1 MTSTY
6 SSWLV
11 ALSIGVAI
19 LVAYT
24 SLGLASRVAESRYAS
39 RRTWLILG
47 AISMG
52 TGIWAMHFIGML
64 AFSLSIQLRYD
75 VLLTLLSLGTA
86 ILTSG
91 FAIAIASR
99 SRLELPRHVAG
110 SLVMGM
116 GIVAM
121 HYIGM
126 SAIQISP
133 AISYDLV
140 LVAGSVLIAV
150 VASFVA
156 LWLTFNLRGKN
167 HRHVWAARLGA
178 SVVMGVA
185 IAGMHYTGMA
195 AARFAMGS
203 YCRGGFALDDHWF
216 AIAIAI
222 GSVALLSITV
232 IAMIYDAHLESHMR
246 LHALGLQQANE
257 RLKHEVTHDA
267 LTNLP
272 NRALFID
279 QLTRAIQNVGSGQP
293 LVAVISVNLD
303 RFRRVNESL
312 GHSHGNTVLQE
323 VAARLRAA
331 TGEQGTVGRLGAD
344 DFLVLIPAAQ
354 VQHVAL
360 LAGQIVQSLSQPYSV
375 GSITVHLAASVGI
388 TTYPFDN
395 SQPSVL
401 ISHADEILFEVK
413 SRGGNGFGFFLPGT
427 TLYTPQRLQLE
438 NDLREAAQLGQLEL
452 HYQPKVNILSGEI
465 VGLEAL
471 ARWRHP
477 QRGWIAPGEFI
488 PLAEASDLIIV
499 MGRWIL
505 NEACR
510 QAQVWQNAGYV
521 GFSVAVNISGRQFR
535 RPDLLLTIRQAVAQ
549 YNLQPHDI
557 EVELTESVVMSDADR
572 SIETLKQLRDLG
584 VHIAVDDFGTG
595 YSSISYLKRLPVSA
609 LKIDR
614 SFIVDLGTSIKSNQ
628 IVKAVISLA
637 HGLDM
642 IVVAE
647 GVETETQLSIL
658 RSCGCD
664 QYQGYLFSKPRS
676 AEEITE
682 LLGHAPRSAPVSA
695 AHELMM
701 MLSG

>member
-1 MTSTY
+1 MSSTY

-11 ALSIGVAI
+11 ALSVGVAI

-24 SLGLASRVAESRYAS
+24 SLGLASRVAESRDAS
-39 RRTWLILG
+39 GRTWLILG

-52 TGIWAMHFIGML
+52 IGIWAMHFIGML
-64 AFSLSIQLRYD
+64 AFSLPIQLRYD
-75 VLLTLLSLGTA
+75 ISLTLLSLGTA

-91 FAIAIASR
+91 FAIAIASS
-99 SRLELPRHVAG
+99 SRLELSRHVAG

-126 SAIQISP
+126 SAIQVSP
-133 AISYDLV
+133 AISYDPV
-140 LVAGSVLIAV
+140 LVAASVLIAV

-178 SVVMGVA
+178 SVVMGLA

-195 AARFAMGS
+195 AARFAVGS
-203 YCRGGFALDDHWF
+203 YCHGGFALDDHWLAACV
-216 AIAIAI
+216 AIATI
-222 GSVALLSITV
+222 ALLSITV
-232 IAMIYDAHLESHMR
+232 TAMIYDAHLESHAR

-257 RLKHEVTHDA
+257 RLQHEVTHDA

-279 QLTRAIQNVGSGQP
+279 QLARTIHNVGSEQP
-293 LVAVISVNLD
+293 LVAVMFVNLD

-323 VAARLRAA
+323 VATRLLAETGERGTLARL
-331 TGEQGTVGRLGAD
+331 GGD

-354 VQHVAL
+354 IQHVAI
-360 LAGQIVQSLSQPYSV
+360 LAAQIVQSLSRPYSV
-375 GSITVHLAASVGI
+375 GAITVHLAASVGI

-401 ISHADEILFEVK
+401 ISHADEILSEVK
-413 SRGGNGFGFFLPGT
+413 RRGGNGFDFFLPGT
-427 TLYTPQRLQLE
+427 TLFTPERLQLE

-452 HYQPKVNILSGEI
+452 HYQPKVDIYSGAI
-465 VGLEAL
+465 TGLEAL

-477 QRGWIAPGEFI
+477 RRGWISPGEFI
-488 PLAEASDLIIV
+488 PLAETSDLIV
-499 MGRWIL
+499 EMGRWIL

-510 QAQVWQNAGYV
+510 QTKVWRNAGYV
-521 GFSVAVNISGRQFR
+521 GMSVAINISGRQFR
-535 RPDLLLTIRQAVAQ
+535 RPDLLSMIHQALAQ
-549 YNLQPHDI
+549 NGLQPQDI

-572 SIETLKQLRDLG
+572 SIETLKHLRDLG

-595 YSSISYLKRLPVSA
+595 YSSIGYLKRLPVGT

-614 SFIVDLGTSIKSNQ
+614 SFIVDLGTSTKSNE
-628 IVKAVISLA
+628 IVKAVVSLA

-642 IVVAE
+642 IVIAE

-664 QYQGYLFSKPRS
+664 QYQGYLYSQPRS

-682 LLGHAPRSAPVSA
+682 LLNHDPRSAQLSA
-695 AHELMM
+695 EDKLLMV
-701 MLSG
+701 LSG